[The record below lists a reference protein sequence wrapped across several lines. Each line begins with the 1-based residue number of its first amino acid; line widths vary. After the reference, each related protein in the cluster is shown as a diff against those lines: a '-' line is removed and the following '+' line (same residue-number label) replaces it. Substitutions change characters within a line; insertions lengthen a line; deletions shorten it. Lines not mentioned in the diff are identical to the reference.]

1 MPPTPPSSAGSDS
14 DGSQSPQR
22 SAPNSPQRQSP
33 VRLYHYHHLHHAS
46 SPDTSTCAAQT
57 LSQPLFLSPV
67 SQSCGRQGGTG
78 GLEVVGP
85 GPGGCYL
92 MGCSWWLFLWVWY
105 LIFLNFFF
113 FTVEVQMWVA
123 GSGFN
128 HELPPE
134 AEAMINT
141 GDLHYT
147 CIVMSLRCFTGYI

>member
-78 GLEVVGP
+78 GLEVVGS
-85 GPGGCYL
+85 GPGCYYL
-92 MGCSWWLFLWVWY
+92 VGCSWWLFLWVWY
-105 LIFLNFFF
+105 FILIFLIFAL
-113 FTVEVQMWVA
+113 EVQMWVA
-123 GSGFN
+123 QSGVN
-128 HELPPE
+128 HKLPPE
-134 AEAMINT
+134 AEAWSNDKHWGFT
-141 GDLHYT
+141 LHVHRDEPEVLHG
-147 CIVMSLRCFTGYI
+147 I